1 MIFPAIEVTGSGN
14 SREIIVRLSSF
25 KVCDLHS
32 TCFRMTLHKANY
44 HVEGEMIYRALT
56 ISREYGS
63 GGAKIASLISKEL
76 GWKLVDK
83 ELIDEISR
91 KGQVSPEEAEAFDER
106 VDPWIHRITRS
117 VWSLGVDGVSAIA
130 PLDVFD
136 AERAASVTKQIID
149 EVYRSGSCVIVG
161 RGAQFIL
168 RGKKDVFHAFLYG
181 SFEDRV
187 NRIKQRVKPGTDVPA
202 LIRSM
207 DAERLEYIRLH
218 FKQNRLDPH
227 FYDLMINTKDQIDKV
242 AQIILD
248 AMRMVS

>member
-1 MIFPAIEVTGSGN
+1 MA
-14 SREIIVRLSSF
+14 L
-25 KVCDLHS
+25 LA
-32 TCFRMTLHKANY
+32 ANY
-44 HVEGEMIYRALT
+44 GGEGDMIYRALT

-63 GGAKIASLISKEL
+63 GGAVIANLIAREL

-83 ELIDEISR
+83 ELIAEISR
-91 KGQVSPEEAEAFDER
+91 RGQVSPEEAEAFDEK

-117 VWSLGVDGVSAIA
+117 IWSLGVDGVSAIA

-136 AERAASVTKQIID
+136 AERAAAMTKQIIG
-149 EVYRSGSCVIVG
+149 EIYKSGDCVIVG
-161 RGAQFIL
+161 RGSQFIL
-168 RGKKDVFHAFLYG
+168 REKKDVFHVFLYG

-187 NRIKQRVKPGTDVPA
+187 NRIKQRVKPGVDVEA

-227 FYDLMINTKDQIDKV
+227 LYDLMINSKDQSEKV
-242 AQIILD
+242 ANIILE
-248 AMRMVS
+248 AMRMVPEPAK

>member
-1 MIFPAIEVTGSGN
+1 MVNAVD
-14 SREIIVRLSSF
+14 LSP
-25 KVCDLHS
+25 
-32 TCFRMTLHKANY
+32 TCFKMVLLAVNNC
-44 HVEGEMIYRALT
+44 VEGKMIYRALT

-63 GGAKIASLISKEL
+63 GGAKVASLIASEL

-83 ELIDEISR
+83 ELIEEISR
-91 KGQVSPEEAEAFDER
+91 RGRVSPEEAEAFDER

-117 VWSLGVDGVSAIA
+117 IWSLGVDGVSAIA

-136 AERAASVTKQIID
+136 AERAAVVTKQIIE
-149 EVYRSGSCVIVG
+149 EVYKSGNCVIVG

-168 RGKKDVFHAFLYG
+168 RDKKDVFHAFLYG

-187 NRIKQRVKPGTDVPA
+187 NRIKQRVKPGTDVKA
-202 LIRSM
+202 LIRTM
-207 DAERLEYIRLH
+207 DQERLEYLRLH

-227 FYDLMINTKDQIDKV
+227 LYDLMINSKDQSEKV
-242 AQIILD
+242 AKIILD

>member
-1 MIFPAIEVTGSGN
+1 
-14 SREIIVRLSSF
+14 
-25 KVCDLHS
+25 
-32 TCFRMTLHKANY
+32 
-44 HVEGEMIYRALT
+44 MIYRALT

-63 GGAKIASLISKEL
+63 GGAKIAGLIAGEL

-83 ELIDEISR
+83 ELIEEISK

-117 VWSLGVDGVSAIA
+117 IWSLGVDGVSAIA

-136 AERAASVTKQIID
+136 AQRAAAVTKQIIE

-168 RGKKDVFHAFLYG
+168 RGRKDVFHAFLYG

-187 NRIKQRVKPGTDVPA
+187 NRIKQRVKPGTDVAA

-207 DAERLEYIRLH
+207 DAERLEYLKLH
-218 FKQNRLDPH
+218 FKQSRLDPH
-227 FYDLMINTKDQIDKV
+227 LYDLMIDSKGQNEKV
-242 AQIILD
+242 AQIILA